1 VAGIALWFWC
11 AIASA
16 AEPGTPKVQAAPGQR
31 LPGEYFGFEPVVAV
45 DGAGQIV
52 VAAIDGHGIFIWTSA
67 DSGKTFGP
75 PRPALR
81 AEEKFRHQADPCIQ
95 AVGTGRFL
103 LTLMATRPSVGPG
116 NFAYLLRS
124 DDGGRTWKSRQ
135 KISADKF
142 DVDRPIFA
150 VSPNGRRA
158 AAVFSGGGPSPL
170 QVLFSTDGAATWTV
184 APTPL
189 VRPKTGANPYAIVID
204 DTGRT
209 IVSYSYI
216 ERKHMMYRLELGTT
230 EDGGKTWQRHDLGR
244 LADKDDSRPQEESAA
259 VQMWA
264 TAAALARDG
273 AGTVHA
279 LSAQRAD
286 KGEQVDVWYRQ
297 SKDGKEWSKP
307 VELSRSRAEVKAYPA
322 LAAAGTRVHAIWIES
337 AEGWCQV
344 WYRGSAD
351 GGKTWSDRVAVSRP
365 GQATKLMTENG
376 FRSYSGHYMGIAEDG
391 RGTAHVVWAVSEPG
405 LPQSK
410 KAEVWHTT
418 VRLANKDGQ
427 APGKLGAKRSP
438 GLKGVRWRSTFAVPA
453 RDTPPG

>member
-1 VAGIALWFWC
+1 MRV
-11 AIASA
+11 
-16 AEPGTPKVQAAPGQR
+16 
-31 LPGEYFGFEPVVAV
+31 
-45 DGAGQIV
+45 
-52 VAAIDGHGIFIWTSA
+52 WTSA
-67 DSGKTFGP
+67 DKGKTFDLPRLVLP
-75 PRPALR
+75 P
-81 AEEKFRHQADPCIQ
+81 EDKFTHQGDPCIQ
-95 AVGTGRFL
+95 AVGPGRFF

-116 NFAYLLRS
+116 NYAYLLRS
-124 DDGGRTWKSRQ
+124 DDGGWTWKSRQ
-135 KISADKF
+135 KISADNF

-158 AAVFSGGGPSPL
+158 AAAFIGGGPAPL
-170 QVLFSTDGAATWTV
+170 QVLFSADGAATWTV

-216 ERKHMMYRLELGTT
+216 ERKQMMYRLELGTT

-244 LADKDDSRPQEESAA
+244 LADKNDSTPQEEFAA
-259 VQMWA
+259 VLMWA

-273 AGTVHA
+273 TGTVHA

-286 KGEQVDVWYRQ
+286 KGDRIDVWYRA
-297 SKDGKEWSKP
+297 SRDGKDWSKP

-322 LAAAGTRVHAIWIES
+322 MAASGQRVHAVWLVGE
-337 AEGWCQV
+337 AGWCQV
-344 WYRGSAD
+344 WYRGSID

-365 GQATKLMTENG
+365 GRATKLLTEKG

-391 RGTAHVVWAVSEPG
+391 HGTAHAVWAVSEPG

-410 KAEVWHTT
+410 QAEVWHTT
-418 VRLANKDGQ
+418 VRLEKD
-427 APGKLGAKRSP
+427 
-438 GLKGVRWRSTFAVPA
+438 
-453 RDTPPG
+453 